1 MLRCH
6 SNLLDESTDPVYPVR
21 LVSFLIPGSSTV
33 ANIVTQGRM
42 VAPTPNSNPDQSMI
56 NQWPIQPS
64 CLLSRSAVLWQG
76 RRGGE
81 AHVTSV
87 QGNPANLTPL
97 KSSFFFCTGFYSEIS
112 QVIYTDILPQDASSE
127 AYFAQEPRSSLDM
140 CRGGAG
146 RAWSGQQKSWRP
158 VISSHIPQP
167 SSTALTILNCL
178 SRHPITLVICLWQFR
193 NACAGMEST
202 GLFQQAPM
210 SSIVKL
216 KARWQ
221 VWALD
226 SNKLKLRQR
235 MAKSFWWNNLQLI
248 SAHSRNTDV
257 SNRFARK
264 VHRQHVSCAGIISC
278 PQMIF
283 LFHVWRFW
291 GVWTILSYFEPIW
304 TILNFQQVEEHL
316 DLVQRAVEIATR
328 RHRQTGCLDSGGP
341 GEALEKWKRLCH
353 FGRDYS

>member
-1 MLRCH
+1 M
-6 SNLLDESTDPVYPVR
+6 T
-21 LVSFLIPGSSTV
+21 
-33 ANIVTQGRM
+33 
-42 VAPTPNSNPDQSMI
+42 
-56 NQWPIQPS
+56 
-64 CLLSRSAVLWQG
+64 
-76 RRGGE
+76 
-81 AHVTSV
+81 
-87 QGNPANLTPL
+87 NPAKLFALQVRRSVAGAQRRRSTCHKCAG
-97 KSSFFFCTGFYSEIS
+97 KSCESDTVEIVFFFCTGFYSEIS

-167 SSTALTILNCL
+167 SSTNCL

-248 SAHSRNTDV
+248 SAHSRNTDI